1 MPLVAKM
8 LANKL
13 VLFAT
18 LALAS
23 SQAAFA
29 QISPL
34 TVFPPSDPVAIKR
47 GATATAKVK
56 VSIRQGFHCN
66 TNTPSDEYL
75 IPLKLTFAPVGGLE
89 STGVVYPK
97 GKDEKYEFSATPL
110 NVYSG
115 EFELTATF
123 KAAKDAPKGPSKI
136 VGKLRFQACNDK
148 MCLAPKTLEVT
159 IPLQVSD

>member
-1 MPLVAKM
+1 M
-8 LANKL
+8 ANKL
-13 VLFAT
+13 VLST
-18 LALAS
+18 LFLAG
-23 SQAAFA
+23 ACFA
-29 QISPL
+29 QMSPL
-34 TVFPPSDPVAIKR
+34 TVFPPADVVAIKR

-56 VSIRQGFHCN
+56 VSIRQGYHCN

-75 IPLKLTFAPVGGLE
+75 IPLKLTFAPVGGVE

-97 GKDEKYEFSATPL
+97 GTDEKYEFSVKPL

-115 EFELTATF
+115 EFDLEVTF
-123 KAAKDAPKGPSKI
+123 KAAKDAPKGPAKI

-159 IPLQVSD
+159 IPLQISD